1 MDLSDFRP
9 RSRLVTKTTT
19 VLKPRFPVVDA
30 HNHLT
35 CLGGRDWL
43 QSPLDELLD
52 LLDEAGVVHYM
63 DLDGGWGEELLHR
76 HLDHFKARAPGRFR
90 IFGGVDWSAWGRKGN
105 GFPDWAALRLQAQK
119 DAGAQGLK
127 VWKNL
132 GLHVKDHTGKLVRVD
147 DGRLDPI
154 WQAAGELG
162 LPVLIHIADPVA
174 FFDRLDANNE
184 RWEELADHPDWS
196 FPSPPFPPFMEI
208 LEGLFRMVKRHPGT
222 VFIGAHV
229 GCYAE
234 NLAWV
239 GHMLDAC
246 PNFHIDSSARLGEL
260 GRQPY
265 SARRFLIDYQDR
277 VVFGTDNTPSLDL
290 YRLHYRFFETDDEYF
305 NYSTAELPNQ
315 GRWYVNGLHLPDPIL
330 KKLYHDNAAR
340 IFNLDR

>member
-1 MDLSDFRP
+1 MELSDFRP
-9 RSRLVTKTTT
+9 RSSLVTKTTT
-19 VLKPRFPVVDA
+19 ILKPRFPVVDA

-43 QSPLDELLD
+43 QSPLNELLD
-52 LLDEAGVVHYM
+52 ILDEAGIVQYI
-63 DLDGGWGEELLHR
+63 DLDGGWGEEILHK
-76 HLDHFKARAPGRFR
+76 HLDYFKARAPGRFQ
-90 IFGGVDWSAWGRKGN
+90 IFGGVDWSAWEEKGN
-105 GFPDWAALRLQAQK
+105 GFSEWAALRLQAQK
-119 DAGAQGLK
+119 EAGAQGLK

-132 GLHVKDHTGKLVRVD
+132 GLHVRDHTGKLVTVD
-147 DGRLDPI
+147 DERLAPI

-174 FFDRLDANNE
+174 FFDRLDTNNE

-208 LEGLFRMVKRHPGT
+208 LESFFRMVKRHPGT
-222 VFIGAHV
+222 VFIGAHA

-239 GHMLDAC
+239 GRMLDEC
-246 PNFHIDSSARLGEL
+246 PNFHIDISARLGEL

-277 VVFGTDNTPSLDL
+277 VVFGTDNTPSVDQ

-305 NYSTAELPNQ
+305 NYSTTELPNQ
-315 GRWYVNGLHLPDPIL
+315 GRWYVNGLNLPDSVL
-330 KKLYHDNAAR
+330 EKLYHDNAAR
-340 IFNLDR
+340 ILALDR